1 MVADMVIA
9 WRARGVWIDSKP
21 AKMGLLILML
31 ANIAVNMVATGLIA
45 FRAWI
50 HYKAVKSIG
59 QKKTRAG
66 GILLLL
72 VESGVLYALFQSLS
86 WRDSRVE
93 PLTQQQVLDGLNKL
107 EARSVTE
114 EKEEK
119 EQQEQA
125 DLTGGSEARLTLR
138 RKDGNGWSL
147 LCNELDGADFVCF
160 LESYVEGAYIVVQ
173 HYKPG
178 CIAGSEEYNHLA
190 SHLEPAAPIQVY
202 SLVPKLLHG

>member
-1 MVADMVIA
+1 MEELDMNMA
-9 WRARGVWIDSKP
+9 LESPIDF
-21 AKMGLLILML
+21 
-31 ANIAVNMVATGLIA
+31 T
-45 FRAWI
+45 
-50 HYKAVKSIG
+50 
-59 QKKTRAG
+59 AG
-66 GILLLL
+66 FVDRLY
-72 VESGVLYALFQSLS
+72 LYAASLS

-147 LCNELDGADFVCF
+147 LTSSMVQISMI
-160 LESYVEGAYIVVQ
+160 ESRWF
-173 HYKPG
+173 KPG
-178 CIAGSEEYNHLA
+178 S
-190 SHLEPAAPIQVY
+190 
-202 SLVPKLLHG
+202 